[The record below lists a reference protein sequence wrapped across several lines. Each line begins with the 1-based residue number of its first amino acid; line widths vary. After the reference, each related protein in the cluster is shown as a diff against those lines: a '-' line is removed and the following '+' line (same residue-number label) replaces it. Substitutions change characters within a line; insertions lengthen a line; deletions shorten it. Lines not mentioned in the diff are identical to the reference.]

1 MKESF
6 DVNTHTGSHDEQL
19 ACIVKEYVRRCNY
32 HPDMEKLRELLSKV
46 TDEQKLNILQ
56 QTKSERYSTALRKAA
71 ERDDAEMITTILSY
85 LQPSDRLR
93 LLMMKDNV
101 KRTPLHEAA
110 SEGHT
115 ESVKAI
121 LNSLTADQQ
130 MQLLIAECRDY
141 KTAVEWASGET
152 ADVLSEYKNSAR
164 DKAGPGEFLMPY
176 HVNIG

>member
-1 MKESF
+1 MR
-6 DVNTHTGSHDEQL
+6 
-19 ACIVKEYVRRCNY
+19 EYVRRSEY
-32 HPDMEKLRELLSKV
+32 HPDMEKLRDLLSKV

-56 QTKSERYSTALRKAA
+56 QTKNEDSRTALHVAA
-71 ERDDAEMITTILSY
+71 YRGDAEMITTILSSI
-85 LQPSDRLR
+85 QSSDRLK
-93 LLMMKDNV
+93 LLMMSNYI